1 MSRRRGLRA
10 GLRRRGVP
18 IGSGNDR
25 LTSVTHCGT
34 GAQSGIKTAEHII
47 DATAKTI
54 RKTIRI
60 GRRGAA
66 RPAAR
71 FAAPTAV
78 CNRYGHA
85 RARAAA

>member
-54 RKTIRI
+54 RI